1 MARITFD
8 SAKNERNIAARGLS
22 FELAAEID
30 WTTAQIREDTRK
42 DYGETRLLVLG
53 MIRDRLHALVIT
65 PRGEDV
71 RVISLR
77 KANRKEQIRYEKQ
90 KARSGTH

>member
-1 MARITFD
+1 MRLTFD
-8 SAKNERNIAARGLS
+8 PAKNARNIAARGLS

-30 WTTAQIREDTRK
+30 WHTALIREDTRR
-42 DYGETRLLVLG
+42 DYGETRLRVLG

-77 KANRKEQIRYEKQ
+77 KANGKEQILYEKQ
-90 KARSGTH
+90 KAQPGTH